1 MTKDVP
7 TMHPFSRY
15 ENGSVNLHGTVTRTG
30 NMQVHQD
37 KNYRALLK
45 DRILETSVHK
55 KSYVKPV
62 DANQVVQQTAAKGSV
77 ADPNGKKGFGEA
89 VSALGK
95 RILEANERQQAGAAY
110 GFGSA
115 GNKRMRFSDDMETKT
130 IVFQLYEEKPFWT
143 TKGTLLLMT
152 REGEW
157 RASTMQNR
165 HCIVRFGVEYGWTD
179 RWIWCSLVWNE
190 MMRTVSFYNFLT
202 SPSLYIFFFLFEMTA
217 NLCFPNP
224 LFTSITNPRTADLRL
239 HSGRSESEIKDVL
252 KEIATYERSG
262 ENKNSWGLKKEYQVT
277 KKSSGLGD
285 GTSGGPSDGA
295 SSG

>member
-143 TKGTLLLMT
+143 TK
-152 REGEW
+152 
-157 RASTMQNR
+157 
-165 HCIVRFGVEYGWTD
+165 
-179 RWIWCSLVWNE
+179 
-190 MMRTVSFYNFLT
+190 
-202 SPSLYIFFFLFEMTA
+202 
-217 NLCFPNP
+217 
-224 LFTSITNPRTADLRL
+224 DLRL